1 MTALKRHI
9 FLTRRTHEVERW
21 RRAFPDAEVVSYSKI
36 GTILV
41 GGPGEAL
48 VWVHLDQH
56 PAAFLSREAVLGGH
70 PNPTAGERRKD
81 EGPDD
86 LVRLAV
92 QLAPGCS
99 VVALSNEVSQ
109 EEGLTCLEAGA
120 SGYTSALANPDVLR
134 QIAMVVDNGGL
145 WVGPELLARLRNS
158 LAHMPAAHIPTLN
171 GKLAALSPRER
182 EVALAVAAGASNKE
196 VARSMG
202 ITERTVKAHLTAIFS
217 RLGIRDRMQLVL
229 MMNGT
234 GQ

>member
-1 MTALKRHI
+1 M
-9 FLTRRTHEVERW
+9 
-21 RRAFPDAEVVSYSKI
+21 VSYSKI

-48 VWVHLDQH
+48 VWVHLDQQS
-56 PAAFLSREAVLGGH
+56 PAFLSREAVLEGH
-70 PNPTAGERRKD
+70 PNPAGERRKVD
-81 EGPDD
+81 APDD

-92 QLAPGCS
+92 RLAPGCA
-99 VVALSNEVSQ
+99 VVALSNAVTQ

-145 WVGPELLARLRNS
+145 WVGPELLSRLRNS
-158 LAHMPAAHIPTLN
+158 LARMPAAHIPALN

-196 VARSMG
+196 VARNMG
-202 ITERTVKAHLTAIFS
+202 ITERTVKAHLTAIFA

-229 MMNGT
+229 MMSGT